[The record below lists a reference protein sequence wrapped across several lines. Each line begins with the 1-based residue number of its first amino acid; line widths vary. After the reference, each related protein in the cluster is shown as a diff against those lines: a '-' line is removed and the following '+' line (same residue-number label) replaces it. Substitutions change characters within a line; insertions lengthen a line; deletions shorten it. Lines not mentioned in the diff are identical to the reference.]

1 MKLVKKLMKKFWI
14 LSKIIL
20 KNFLKKNLVFVNKFL
35 SISKKTCFK
44 FLGKFSKNFDNEN
57 VLIQSK
63 LFVRS
68 IIWVLL
74 SFSSFLIIWIT
85 SAKTDEIITVK
96 GKLEPIGEVKEINLP
111 SGGVISQIF
120 VKNGDSVKK
129 GDVLIKLN
137 QEVSDANF
145 NSYKTQLQE
154 KIYQLN
160 LKNLEK
166 DNLSKLSLKD
176 NEFLKSQI
184 NYEKG
189 LFEKFN
195 FLYKN
200 GAVSEVQVL
209 SQSNKLKELENKL
222 LKSDIQSRQN
232 QIIIDQEISELQSL
246 ISKLKASV
254 RESKF
259 VSDFKSLKAPVDGTI
274 FNLKPLNEGFVTKA
288 SEIILKIVPPAK
300 IEADIEIPSSKIG
313 LLKEGMEVDINIDS
327 FPASSFG
334 VIKGKLKNIASD
346 ALPPDPNIGRLEYI
360 YPASVM
366 LKNQFLKLNDGSQLK
381 LQVGMSLKANIKLR
395 EVTYLQLLFD
405 RFEIKKDS
413 LRRI

>member
-1 MKLVKKLMKKFWI
+1 MNLVKNLMKKYWI
-14 LSKIIL
+14 LEKKFF
-20 KNFLKKNLVFVNKFL
+20 KNYLKKNIVFVSNFL
-35 SISKKTCFK
+35 SISKKTYFK
-44 FLGKFSKNFDNEN
+44 FFRKFSKNFDNEN

-160 LKNLEK
+160 LKNIEK

-176 NEFLKSQI
+176 NEFLQSQI
-184 NYEKG
+184 NYEKE
-189 LFEKFN
+189 LFKKFN

-200 GAVSEVQVL
+200 GAVSEIQVL

-222 LKSDIQSRQN
+222 IKSDIQSRQN

-254 RESKF
+254 KESKF
-259 VSDFKSLKAPVDGTI
+259 IFDFKSLKAPVEGII

-288 SEIILKIVPPAK
+288 SEIILKIVPPTK

-313 LLKEGMEVDINIDS
+313 LLREGMEVDINIDS

-346 ALPPDPNIGRLEYI
+346 ALPPDPNIGRFEYI
-360 YPASVM
+360 YPASVI
-366 LKNQFLKLNDGSQLK
+366 LKNQFLKLKDGSK
-381 LQVGMSLKANIKLR
+381 LNLQAGMSLKANIKLR